1 MISELDIAGVFV
13 SPLLLCMLVAL
24 VLRVALSRG
33 LDALGLYR
41 VVWHR
46 PLFDIS
52 LYFILLGLSFE
63 GLKYFTKI

>member
-1 MISELDIAGVFV
+1 MISELDIAGVFI

-24 VLRVALSRG
+24 VLRVAFSRC
-33 LDALGLYR
+33 LDALGVYR

-52 LYFILLGLSFE
+52 MYFILLGLSFE
-63 GLKYFTKI
+63 ALKYFTKV